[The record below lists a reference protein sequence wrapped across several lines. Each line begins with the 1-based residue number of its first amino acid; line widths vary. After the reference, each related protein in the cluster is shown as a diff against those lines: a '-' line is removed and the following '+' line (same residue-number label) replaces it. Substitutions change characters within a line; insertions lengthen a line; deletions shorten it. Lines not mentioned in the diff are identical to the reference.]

1 MLPETT
7 AAVPHGRVS
16 TTRAVRHHL
25 APVVLLVV
33 LGALLGWLYAASAP
47 TTYTSV
53 ARVLVNPSVGN
64 PYAPAPSSVRQDE
77 ATSLET
83 EAQVVRSVEVLDTVA
98 RAFPELTTGAL
109 EQGVQVSVPPST
121 QVLEIAYSASDPV
134 VAQQVA
140 DAVAAAYL
148 ANREQRY
155 DEVNDARIERV
166 AARTRTVVT
175 ELRAATAAADQVGR
189 SDRSFQAEL
198 AGALRSELVSL
209 RAQRTALEN
218 SETPPG
224 AVIRPASEPAT
235 PSGLATLVYP
245 VAGGLLGL
253 ALGCLVA
260 VLFERLSGVIRS
272 ADDVDP
278 AALPV
283 VAAVPRLPWRSRVL
297 SRQRSGAAFDTTIRR
312 LRATLL
318 DLEPRPTMIA
328 VAPAGAGGS
337 DADVA
342 EAVAESFARAGH
354 RVVLVQTDSQPTRG
368 GLGIG
373 EHGLTDAL
381 MHERLDPVSLLQP
394 SVDPLLCLLP
404 AGVASDQSR
413 ELFVADR
420 LRALL
425 SPLVA
430 AGNLVVIQS
439 PGLDTVEGEALVGAA
454 DLGLVVVTLGTT
466 RPREVEQAAARARA
480 REIVLAA
487 LVVGPRDAARRSR
500 TGSDGTIVPA
510 PERKEQVPSS
520 GPTRTRP

>member
-7 AAVPHGRVS
+7 AAPRGQVS

-25 APVVLLVV
+25 APVVVCVL
-33 LGALLGWLYAASAP
+33 LGALAGWLYAASVP
-47 TTYTSV
+47 TTYTSS
-53 ARVLVNPSVGN
+53 ARVLINPSVGN

-77 ATSLET
+77 VTSLET
-83 EAQVVRSVEVLDTVA
+83 EAQIARSVEVLDDVA
-98 RAFPELTTGAL
+98 QTFPALPAGAL
-109 EQGVQVSVPPST
+109 ERGVQITVPPST
-121 QVLEIAYSASDPV
+121 QVLEISYTASDPE

-140 DAVAAAYL
+140 DAVASAYL
-148 ANREQRY
+148 QNRQQRY
-155 DEVNDARIERV
+155 DDVNDARIDRV
-166 AARTRTVVT
+166 EARTQTVVT
-175 ELRAATAAADQVGR
+175 ELRAATAAADDAGR

-209 RAQRTALEN
+209 RAQQTALEN

-224 AVIRPASEPAT
+224 AVIRPATEPAA
-235 PSGLATLVYP
+235 PSGLTALVYP
-245 VAGGLLGL
+245 IAGGLLGL

-260 VLFERLSGVIRS
+260 VLLERMSGVIRS
-272 ADDVDP
+272 VDEVDP
-278 AALPV
+278 AGLPV
-283 VAAVPRLPWRSRVL
+283 AAAVPRPPWRSRISL
-297 SRQRSGAAFDTTIRR
+297 RRHTGEAFDTTIRR

-318 DLEPRPTMIA
+318 DLDPRPDMIA

-337 DADVA
+337 DADVS

-354 RVVLVQTDSQPTRG
+354 RVVLVQTDTHSTRG

-381 MHERLDPVSLLQP
+381 LHERLNPLSLLQP

-404 AGVASDQSR
+404 AGVSTDQSR

-425 SPLVA
+425 SPLVE

-439 PGLDTVEGEALVGAA
+439 PGIDTVEGEALVGAA
-454 DLGLVVVTLGTT
+454 DLGLVVVTLRTT
-466 RPREVEQAAARARA
+466 RPREVAQASARAKGRGTA
-480 REIVLAA
+480 LAA
-487 LVVGPRDAARRSR
+487 LVVGRRDAARRAR
-500 TGSDGTIVPA
+500 AGSGGPVVSAPDREESVTPSNPA
-510 PERKEQVPSS
+510 
-520 GPTRTRP
+520 RPRP